1 MLQTVEVRTV
11 TLKVVMHCE
20 GCAGSVK
27 RAVKRIRGTQIHD
40 IHMYHPLSENI
51 VKMENIVE
59 GAISVSGH
67 CLKLYFCMFEKS
79 QGNHNNL
86 NCQIVFGE

>member
-1 MLQTVEVRTV
+1 LIDRSLHVVQTVEVRTV

-40 IHMYHPLSENI
+40 IHMYHLLSENI
-51 VKMENIVE
+51 VERSQPSEWTLLKIV
-59 GAISVSGH
+59 
-67 CLKLYFCMFEKS
+67 LL
-79 QGNHNNL
+79 NL
-86 NCQIVFGE
+86 RKIARKPQ

>member
-40 IHMYHPLSENI
+40 IHMYHLLSDNI
-51 VKMENIVE
+51 VKMENIVK
-59 GAISVSGH
+59 GANQVRGDTA
-67 CLKLYFCMFEKS
+67 
-79 QGNHNNL
+79 
-86 NCQIVFGE
+86 